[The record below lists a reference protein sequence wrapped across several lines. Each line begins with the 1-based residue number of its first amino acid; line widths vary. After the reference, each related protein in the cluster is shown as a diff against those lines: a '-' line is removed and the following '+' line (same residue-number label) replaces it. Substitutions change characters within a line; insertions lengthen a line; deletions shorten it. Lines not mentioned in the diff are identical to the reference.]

1 MKKTLIAL
9 AALAAVGSSFAQVT
23 ITGKLG
29 IGVGKA
35 ASQTAANSNTGNG
48 LQTFDGDLTFAA
60 KEDLGGGWSATAS
73 TAVQLRGRNDDA
85 AAATVNGSQFRS
97 RDSAIA
103 LVTPGGVLT
112 MGSVESPTGFFRGP
126 SYKDFLGTGFD
137 NVNGPWDGKANID
150 YVRFMVPVGAFQL
163 SAWYAEVGSGAG
175 NAFVSGVSTK
185 INAPILMV
193 NYAAGPISAYADY
206 TAFDAIKTPTAT
218 VDALLKSNNRT
229 RIGGQYNFGMA
240 TVAFG
245 YQTRDVLADQ
255 FYYGLVVPFG
265 ATTVNLSYGT
275 RDAQKVN
282 AAKGVAA
289 AVERTGT
296 ALQVQYAFSKST
308 LAEVS
313 YESYTGGGNVTN
325 GNAKETDL
333 SNGYRIT
340 LRKSF

>member
-29 IGVGKA
+29 VGVGKS
-35 ASQTAANSNTGNG
+35 ASQTQANANTGNG
-48 LQTFDGDLTFAA
+48 LQTFDGDITFAA
-60 KEDLGGGWSATAS
+60 KEDLGGGWNVTAS

-85 AAATVNGSQFRS
+85 AATTVNGSQFRT
-97 RDSAIA
+97 RDASIA
-103 LVTPGGVLT
+103 LTTPGGILA
-112 MGSVESPTGFFRGP
+112 MGSVESPSGFFRGP

-137 NVNGPWDGKANID
+137 NASGPWDGKANID
-150 YVRFMVPVGAFQL
+150 YIRYILPVGAFTL

-193 NYAAGPISAYADY
+193 NYASGPISAYADY
-206 TAFDAIKTPTAT
+206 TAFDAIKTPGAT
-218 VDALLKSNNRT
+218 VDALLKNNNRT

-275 RDAQKVN
+275 RDAQKAN

-296 ALQVQYAFSKST
+296 ALQIQYAFSKST

-313 YESYTGGGNVTN
+313 YESYTGGATIAN
-325 GNAKETDL
+325 GESDL